1 MISLATPDG
10 RITLDSKYL
19 TITTNGKR
27 IKRKLKNE
35 AEFRELLKGYFGI
48 EL

>member
-1 MISLATPDG
+1 VISLATPDG
-10 RITLDSKYL
+10 RITLDNNHL

-27 IKRKLKNE
+27 IKRKLKSE
-35 AEFRELLKGYFGI
+35 KEFLKGYFGI